1 MMRWRFIQ
9 LTPSKHSSGNKK
21 MEEDAHKDTEKKL
34 AEIKKLG
41 KSKGQ
46 KVVDDLLNAVVKVTP
61 EPPSR

>member
-1 MMRWRFIQ
+1 MLPLEFIR
-9 LTPSKHSSGNKK
+9 LTSSKHSSGNQK

-46 KVVDDLLNAVVKVTP
+46 KVVDDLLNAVVNVTP
-61 EPPSR
+61 EPSSQ

>member
-1 MMRWRFIQ
+1 MLRLKFIR
-9 LTPSKHSSGNKK
+9 LTSIKHSSGNKK

-46 KVVDDLLNAVVKVTP
+46 KVVEDLLNAVVKVAP
-61 EPPSR
+61 EPPTQ